1 MSIANFLKEFCYSWC
16 REVGPGDRFV
26 VVVVVFNICRSTQ
39 PFYKVSIT
47 TLVRCLN
54 TLISASVVN

>member
-26 VVVVVFNICRSTQ
+26 VVVVVFNIGSRGMFLC
-39 PFYKVSIT
+39 
-47 TLVRCLN
+47 
-54 TLISASVVN
+54 